1 VEQRGERYRIV
12 RRGKVIAQLELA
24 GRGRGDAGKAAL
36 RRTSPIPAGAEQLAE
51 TRKLLSVEKRP

>member
-1 VEQRGERYRIV
+1 MEQRGERYRIV

-24 GRGRGDAGKAAL
+24 GRGRADAAKAAL
-36 RRTSPIPAGAEQLAE
+36 RRHEPDAGGAEEFAK